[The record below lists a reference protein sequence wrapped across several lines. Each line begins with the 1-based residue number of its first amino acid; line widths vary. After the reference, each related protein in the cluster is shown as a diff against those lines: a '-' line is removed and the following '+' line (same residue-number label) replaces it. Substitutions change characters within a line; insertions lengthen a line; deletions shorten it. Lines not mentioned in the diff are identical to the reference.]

1 MKLNKMTSLDSD
13 DDTGK
18 SVGQFTKI
26 FESQLDQF
34 ELVTNNKIKELKLQ
48 LDELIKQK
56 QKFKLIQICHIPENE
71 YIQDLTIDLQLE
83 YEEAGKNE
91 YAPFIDGNLIIS
103 YNFIN
108 KNEKVKVVLTVDIS
122 CDKTYDCREIVNNEC
137 YVDLQVISN
146 ISQKIAD
153 LEQQITDIKEKI
165 KKDLQFK
172 SFWQPSKAEK
182 EEDKKIEDQANKEIE
197 NIKIKIEE
205 LKKKEVDYEYDE
217 QEYIVINNKQKM
229 SIYLDV
235 AGELVPSEENWE
247 NAINCVLKYV
257 EDNGWLCLMQ
267 QIAECKKI

>member
-1 MKLNKMTSLDSD
+1 MEMTSIDS
-13 DDTGK
+13 
-18 SVGQFTKI
+18 
-26 FESQLDQF
+26 
-34 ELVTNNKIKELKLQ
+34 KIKDLKKQ

-56 QKFKLIQICHIPENE
+56 QKLKLIEICHIPENK
-71 YIQDLTIDLQLE
+71 YIQDLTIDLQFE

-91 YAPFIDGNLIIS
+91 YTPFIDGSLIIS

-108 KNEKVKVVLTVDIS
+108 ENKKVKVVLTVDIS

-137 YVDLQVISN
+137 CTDLQVISN

-153 LEQQITDIKEKI
+153 LEQQIVDIKERI
-165 KKDLQFK
+165 KKGLQFK
-172 SFWQPSKAEK
+172 RFWQPSKAEK

-217 QEYIVINNKQKM
+217 QEYIVINNKKKM
-229 SIYLDV
+229 CIYLGV

-267 QIAECKKI
+267 IISECKKI

>member
-1 MKLNKMTSLDSD
+1 MEMTSIDS
-13 DDTGK
+13 
-18 SVGQFTKI
+18 
-26 FESQLDQF
+26 
-34 ELVTNNKIKELKLQ
+34 KIKDLKKQ

-56 QKFKLIQICHIPENE
+56 QKLKLIEICHIPENK

-91 YAPFIDGNLIIS
+91 YAPFIDGSLIIS

-108 KNEKVKVVLTVDIS
+108 ENEKVKVVLTVDIS

-137 YVDLQVISN
+137 YTDLQVISN
-146 ISQKIAD
+146 ISQKIG
-153 LEQQITDIKEKI
+153 EFEKGI
-165 KKDLQFK
+165 AAAKKHGV
-172 SFWQPSKAEK
+172 KAEE
-182 EEDKKIEDQANKEIE
+182 EEDEEMERLMDEL
-197 NIKIKIEE
+197 EE

-217 QEYIVINNKQKM
+217 QEYIVINNKKKM
-229 SIYLDV
+229 CIYLGV